1 MMKKGKIRKN
11 KTTAFRPIPGKFNV
25 KITFSDVYNNDND
38 YQIHSIKYSTFESFE
53 EFLYQYGLDY
63 WEKEDKKMFDKAV
76 KRLNEGLFIQN
87 GESGIGEPYS
97 IPFFNGEL
105 DVDYFMKIEIL

>member
-1 MMKKGKIRKN
+1 MKKGKIRKN
-11 KTTAFRPIPGKFNV
+11 KTTFKPTPGKFNV
-25 KITFSDVYNNDND
+25 KITFSDVYHKDND

-97 IPFFNGEL
+97 TPFFNGEL
-105 DVDYFMKIEIL
+105 ENNNNRHIGTDH